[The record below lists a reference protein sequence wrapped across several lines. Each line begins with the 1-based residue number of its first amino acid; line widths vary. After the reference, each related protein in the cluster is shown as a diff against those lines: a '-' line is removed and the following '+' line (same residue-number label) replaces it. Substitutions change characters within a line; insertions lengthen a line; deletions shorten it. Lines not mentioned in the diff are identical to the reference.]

1 MHDYSAVEKI
11 HGWMHKGWHIFEPI
25 ELSCIMLL
33 SPKDCVER
41 TIALGVTFAT

>member
-1 MHDYSAVEKI
+1 MHDYSTVEKI

-25 ELSCIMLL
+25 ELSCMLL

-41 TIALGVTFAT
+41 TIALGLTFAT